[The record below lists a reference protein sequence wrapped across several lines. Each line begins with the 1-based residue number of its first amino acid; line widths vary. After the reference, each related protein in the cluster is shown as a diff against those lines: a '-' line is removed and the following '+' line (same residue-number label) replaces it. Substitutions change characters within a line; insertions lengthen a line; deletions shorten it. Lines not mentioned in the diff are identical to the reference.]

1 MSEIRKQ
8 KIIKREKLTWA
19 PPCAAQ
25 PAGRPSQQ
33 AAQPVSLLC
42 RLRPDRG
49 RGVWPARARA
59 TAPRHLL
66 ACLPA
71 LPSSL
76 DAPDDATPPPCSLSL
91 SLGSSLLS
99 LALSLTRPNTTLA
112 AVPHSSR
119 HRPPLAPPTSSG
131 APPRLPRP
139 PHRFTAPRKPCIAA
153 TSPFPSSGSDRRR
166 RRIHRHQRVP
176 EPANHPCSSAVSPR
190 IISPFSPGLSRPL
203 GPSPTLAE
211 SSTPPAMSPS
221 WPQSP

>member
-1 MSEIRKQ
+1 MSEIRKTE
-8 KIIKREKLTWA
+8 IINRRSL
-19 PPCAAQ
+19 PGLLHCAAQ
-25 PAGRPSQQ
+25 PAGWPSQQ
-33 AAQPVSLLC
+33 PAQPTSFLC

-76 DAPDDATPPPCSLSL
+76 DALDDATPPPCSLSL
-91 SLGSSLLS
+91 SPGSPLLS
-99 LALSLTRPNTTLA
+99 LALSLTRPNTTVA
-112 AVPHSSR
+112 AVRHSSR
-119 HRPPLAPPTSSG
+119 LRPPLAPPTSSE
-131 APPRLPRP
+131 APPRPPLP
-139 PHRFTAPRKPCIAA
+139 PHRSTAPRKPCIAA

-166 RRIHRHQRVP
+166 RRIHRHQRAP

-190 IISPFSPGLSRPL
+190 IVSPFFPGLSRPL
-203 GPSPTLAE
+203 GPSSTSTE

-221 WPQSP
+221 WPRSP